1 MKTAFLSLGSNLGDR
16 AQNLRRAIELL
27 ASPKLL
33 IQRVSPVYETEPVGL
48 ADQPMYLN
56 AAIEIA
62 TTLFPKQLLHRA
74 QSVEQQL
81 GRKRTMVNGPR
92 IIDID
97 ILLYAGTVM
106 ATEELTIPH
115 PRYRERR
122 FVLAPLVDLSPDLKD
137 PETGQ
142 SVGFLLERLDPGPAC
157 YPVDTEL

>member
-1 MKTAFLSLGSNLGDR
+1 MKTVYLSIGSNLGDR
-16 AQNLRRAIELL
+16 AHHLRRAIELL

-33 IQRVSPVYETEPVGL
+33 IERVSPVYETEPVGL
-48 ADQPMYLN
+48 ADQPMFLN
-56 AAIEIA
+56 AVVEV
-62 TTLFPKQLLHRA
+62 TTNLFPKQLLHRA

-81 GRKRTMVNGPR
+81 GRKRAMVNGPR
-92 IIDID
+92 TIDID

-122 FVLAPLVDLSPDLKD
+122 FVLAPLVDLAPDLKD

-142 SVGFLLERLDPGPAC
+142 SVGFLLERLDPGPEC
-157 YPVDTEL
+157 YRVDSAL